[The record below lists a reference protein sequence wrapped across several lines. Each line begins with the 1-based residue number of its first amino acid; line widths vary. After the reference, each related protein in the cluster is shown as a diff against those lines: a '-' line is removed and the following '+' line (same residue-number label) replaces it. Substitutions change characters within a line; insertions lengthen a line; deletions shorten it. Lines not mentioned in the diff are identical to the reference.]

1 MDLVALNIQRGRDH
15 GLTNYNN
22 FREICGL
29 PRVRNFIELD
39 QVLRQGSAQQFAQI
53 YRNVDD
59 IDLFIAGVHEK
70 PLQEGI
76 LGPTFACIT
85 AEQFRRT
92 KCKEK
97 MIVSNEKIRFN
108 LIADGDRFW
117 FENGNMGHSFSEGL
131 LHLYYYKTY
140 FECQIK
146 RKV

>member
-1 MDLVALNIQRGRDH
+1 MDLVAINIQRGRDH

-29 PRVRNFIELD
+29 PRVRNFNELD

-92 KCKEK
+92 KCKK
-97 MIVSNEKIRFN
+97 K
-108 LIADGDRFW
+108 
-117 FENGNMGHSFSEGL
+117 SF
-131 LHLYYYKTY
+131 
-140 FECQIK
+140 
-146 RKV
+146 

>member
-1 MDLVALNIQRGRDH
+1 MAIDIQRGRDH

-29 PRVRNFIELD
+29 PRVRNFNELD

-59 IDLFIAGVHEK
+59 IDLFIAGAHEK

-92 KCKEK
+92 KCKK
-97 MIVSNEKIRFN
+97 K
-108 LIADGDRFW
+108 
-117 FENGNMGHSFSEGL
+117 
-131 LHLYYYKTY
+131 
-140 FECQIK
+140 
-146 RKV
+146 